1 MSMYVISTSLKIQ
14 QQQHFK
20 INLSSLCYFC
30 LTSTHH
36 QTAAVSSGQE
46 CTVPLLQERLH
57 VKCSSINSFW
67 WLKSL
72 SEKMNIC
79 PLNLF
84 LCQISATLHVCASTP
99 SVVDI
104 PAYDIQT
111 QHQPNNNIFKQSSL
125 LLHSE
130 IHITVM
136 TLFPLSSSPQ
146 LAVPSVL
153 QPPSSHLTL

>member
-20 INLSSLCYFC
+20 INLSSLWLFLSNLNSPSDC
-30 LTSTHH
+30 
-36 QTAAVSSGQE
+36 
-46 CTVPLLQERLH
+46 
-57 VKCSSINSFW
+57 CSFKWPRVHCPAITGKASCEVFKHKFF
-67 WLKSL
+67 LVADFVTKSL

-84 LCQISATLHVCASTP
+84 LCQISATLHVCPSTP

-111 QHQPNNNIFKQSSL
+111 QHQQTITSLNSL
-125 LLHSE
+125 L
-130 IHITVM
+130 
-136 TLFPLSSSPQ
+136 SSCI
-146 LAVPSVL
+146 LKYI
-153 QPPSSHLTL
+153 